1 MRSDVASH
9 AQVPIPSYCTGTT
22 PVLYLPW
29 WEAATTNRSKL
40 QRPLPFWAE
49 RGVGERCVLQVPRSA
64 SRCSRSGSSPDFSPA
79 GAPCAPVGESSS
91 SSDCDLD
98 RFELEQQQAA
108 CKRAPHKDQW
118 AALVRLS

>member
-1 MRSDVASH
+1 M
-9 AQVPIPSYCTGTT
+9 
-22 PVLYLPW
+22 
-29 WEAATTNRSKL
+29 
-40 QRPLPFWAE
+40 
-49 RGVGERCVLQVPRSA
+49 LQVPRSA
-64 SRCSRSGSSPDFSPA
+64 SRCSRSSSSPDFLPA